1 MSRLRAWLE
10 RFRNRSALWIVQ
22 HDETA
27 HNTILGVFAD
37 GRQAMSLADDV
48 QDQFENGVVYGRYKI
63 GYRFD
68 GGSSRYHRGEPLL

>member
-1 MSRLRAWLE
+1 
-10 RFRNRSALWIVQ
+10 
-22 HDETA
+22 
-27 HNTILGVFAD
+27 
-37 GRQAMSLADDV
+37 MSLADDV